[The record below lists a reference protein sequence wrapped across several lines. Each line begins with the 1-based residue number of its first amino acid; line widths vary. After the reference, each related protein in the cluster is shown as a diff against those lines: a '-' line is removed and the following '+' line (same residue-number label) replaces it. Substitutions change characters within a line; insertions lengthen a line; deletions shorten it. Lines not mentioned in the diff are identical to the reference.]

1 MAAVP
6 ESTIGQQEGE
16 LPVLGYQSALAMVR
30 DCTQGLEQANFL
42 QYASN
47 LGVVMIVYAAVIL
60 FKMICISDPEFIA
73 PQSQDVVSLLR
84 RLSDGMLLAAAF
96 QGTKCSTMQHYGEA
110 LSRLLGAPA
119 SSTEHASVTES
130 SSAQPPLNFDNFRQL
145 VNLFDLS

>member
-42 QYASN
+42 H
-47 LGVVMIVYAAVIL
+47 YAAVIL